1 MSMIKKTKQYFGQR
15 GDRFWLKA
23 SYLMLAVAVV
33 ILGITAIVDPDLY
46 RRRSSAP
53 AVDAEGDNGLSVTE
67 DDGSEEDLSEGEES
81 ADLRG
86 ATLPTSVLS
95 DGNDQ
100 YGSVGGPGSVTPFGA
115 EPFIMPSGADF
126 FEELKI
132 DRDKTRSREREV
144 IQDLIEDPNTHPDVR
159 KRAQEALLSL
169 AERARREAEA
179 ESMIQAKGYEQA
191 VVFLSE
197 AGASVVVKS
206 GRLEEAE
213 VKRIGDAVS
222 AATGVELRRISIMER
237 EP

>member
-33 ILGITAIVDPDLY
+33 ILGITAIVDPPDLY

-67 DDGSEEDLSEGEES
+67 DNGSEEDLSEGEES

-100 YGSVGGPGSVTPFGA
+100 YGSVGGA
-115 EPFIMPSGADF
+115 RA
-126 FEELKI
+126 
-132 DRDKTRSREREV
+132 RSRPSAPSLSSCHRE
-144 IQDLIEDPNTHPDVR
+144 QTFSKNSRLIATRRV
-159 KRAQEALLSL
+159 L
-169 AERARREAEA
+169 AN
-179 ESMIQAKGYEQA
+179 AK
-191 VVFLSE
+191 
-197 AGASVVVKS
+197 
-206 GRLEEAE
+206 
-213 VKRIGDAVS
+213 
-222 AATGVELRRISIMER
+222 
-237 EP
+237 

>member
-1 MSMIKKTKQYFGQR
+1 M
-15 GDRFWLKA
+15 
-23 SYLMLAVAVV
+23 
-33 ILGITAIVDPDLY
+33 
-46 RRRSSAP
+46 
-53 AVDAEGDNGLSVTE
+53 
-67 DDGSEEDLSEGEES
+67 
-81 ADLRG
+81 
-86 ATLPTSVLS
+86 
-95 DGNDQ
+95 
-100 YGSVGGPGSVTPFGA
+100 
-115 EPFIMPSGADF
+115 
-126 FEELKI
+126 
-132 DRDKTRSREREV
+132 

-222 AATGVELRRISIMER
+222 AATGMELRRISIMER